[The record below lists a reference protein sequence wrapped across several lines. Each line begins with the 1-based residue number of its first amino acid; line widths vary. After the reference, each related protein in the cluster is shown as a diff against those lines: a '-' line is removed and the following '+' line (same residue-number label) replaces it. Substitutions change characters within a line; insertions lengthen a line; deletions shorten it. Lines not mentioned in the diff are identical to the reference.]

1 MGMSVGGRGR
11 AGRRRSVAEIN
22 VVPYIDVMLVLL
34 IIFMVTAPML
44 QQGIEVETPKTAS
57 ETLSSE
63 KEPPVVVSVDKDGL
77 FYLNIA
83 ENPNAALASSVIQAR
98 VAAYRKLKPGVP
110 VLVKG
115 DERVPYQKVI
125 EAMAMVKN
133 AGVDKVGLVTESPAP
148 AKASGK

>member
-1 MGMSVGGRGR
+1 MAGVVSRRGR
-11 AGRRRSVAEIN
+11 SGRRRSVAEIN

-44 QQGIEVETPKTAS
+44 QQGIEVDTPKTAS
-57 ETLSSE
+57 ETLASKS
-63 KEPPVVVSVDKDGL
+63 EPPVVVSVDKEGL

-83 ENPNAALASSVIQAR
+83 EHPQVPLVGTVIQAKI
-98 VAAYRKLKPGVP
+98 AAYHKLKPAVP

-115 DERVPYQKVI
+115 DAQVAYQKVV

-133 AGVDKVGLVTESPAP
+133 AGIEKVGLVTESPAP

>member
-1 MGMSVGGRGR
+1 MGASVSGRGR
-11 AGRRRSVAEIN
+11 RGRRSVAEIN

-57 ETLSSE
+57 ESLSSD
-63 KEPPVVVSVDKDGL
+63 KEPPVVVSVDKDGA

-83 ENPNAALASSVIQAR
+83 DNPNAAQLPEQIQAR
-98 VAAYRKLKPGVP
+98 VAAYRQLKPEVP

-115 DERVPYQKVI
+115 DASVPYQKVI
-125 EAMAMVKN
+125 EAMALVKN
-133 AGVDKVGLVTESPAP
+133 AGVDKVGLVTETP
-148 AKASGK
+148 SGGAGKGN

>member
-1 MGMSVGGRGR
+1 MAGVVSRRGR
-11 AGRRRSVAEIN
+11 SGRRRSVAEIN

-44 QQGIEVETPKTAS
+44 QQGIEVDTPKTAS
-57 ETLSSE
+57 ETLASKS
-63 KEPPVVVSVDKDGL
+63 EPPVVVSVDKEGL

-83 ENPNAALASSVIQAR
+83 DNPQVPLVGEVIQTKI
-98 VAAYRKLKPGVP
+98 AAYHKLKPGVP

-115 DERVPYQKVI
+115 DAQVAYQKVV

-133 AGVDKVGLVTESPAP
+133 AGIEKVGLVTESPAP
-148 AKASGK
+148 AKVSGK

>member
-1 MGMSVGGRGR
+1 MGASVSPGRGR
-11 AGRRRSVAEIN
+11 RGRRSVAEIN

-57 ETLSSE
+57 ETLSSK
-63 KEPPVVVSVDKDGL
+63 KEPPVVVSVDKEGV

-83 ENPNAALASSVIQAR
+83 DNPNAAMQPELIQAR
-98 VAAYRKLKPGVP
+98 IAAYRKLKPEVP

-115 DERVPYQKVI
+115 DASVPYQKVI
-125 EAMAMVKN
+125 EAMALVKN
-133 AGVDKVGLVTESPAP
+133 AGIDKVGLVTESPA
-148 AKASGK
+148 KGK